1 MSAATARGMGGFHDT
16 RHVSPSALSARSYGR
31 ALLAAAREDERIV
44 CLGADLSASTQT
56 DLFRDELPTR
66 FFMMGIQEANM
77 VGAAGGMARAGDIPF
92 CHSFCVF
99 ITRRVYDQIAMQV
112 AYPKLPVKL
121 VGFLPGLATELG
133 VSHQAIDDVA
143 LMRSLPNMIV
153 LEPCGPEQIG
163 SVFAAALAHDGPVY
177 LRLMTSSSKPDE
189 GNPLVPFTIGKGNIV
204 RRGQDVAILAAGI
217 MVQQAQDAADVL
229 NERGINATVVNMA
242 SLKPLD
248 DGLVAELA
256 QTHKLIITAENHS
269 RIGGLGSAVA
279 EVIALRGLRVRF
291 GMIAVND
298 VFSEGAKL
306 AYLLE
311 KHRLTGKHIADMTES
326 LWREHVK
333 L

>member
-1 MSAATARGMGGFHDT
+1 
-16 RHVSPSALSARSYGR
+16 
-31 ALLAAAREDERIV
+31 
-44 CLGADLSASTQT
+44 
-56 DLFRDELPTR
+56 
-66 FFMMGIQEANM
+66 MMGIQEANM

-143 LMRSLPNMIV
+143 LMRSLPNMV
-153 LEPCGPEQIG
+153 VVEPRGPEQIG
-163 SVFAAALAHDGPVY
+163 SAFAAALAHHGPVY
-177 LRLMTSSSKPDE
+177 LRLMTSSARPDE
-189 GNPLVPFTIGKGNIV
+189 GKPLVPFTIGKADIA
-204 RRGQDVAILAAGI
+204 RRGQDVAIIAAGI
-217 MVQQAQDAADVL
+217 MVQQALDAADAL
-229 NERGINATVVNMA
+229 TERGISATVVNMA

-248 DGLVAELA
+248 ETFVAELA
-256 QTHKLIITAENHS
+256 QTHKLIVTAENPS

-279 EVIALRGLRVRF
+279 EVIALRGLRVGF
-291 GMIAVND
+291 GMIGVDD
-298 VFSEGAKL
+298 VFSKGAKL

-311 KHRLTGKHIADMTES
+311 KHGLTGKHIANTAEA
-326 LWREHVK
+326 LWRERVK

>member
-1 MSAATARGMGGFHDT
+1 M
-16 RHVSPSALSARSYGR
+16 
-31 ALLAAAREDERIV
+31 
-44 CLGADLSASTQT
+44 
-56 DLFRDELPTR
+56 
-66 FFMMGIQEANM
+66 
-77 VGAAGGMARAGDIPF
+77 
-92 CHSFCVF
+92 
-99 ITRRVYDQIAMQV
+99 
-112 AYPKLPVKL
+112 
-121 VGFLPGLATELG
+121 
-133 VSHQAIDDVA
+133 
-143 LMRSLPNMIV
+143 
-153 LEPCGPEQIG
+153 
-163 SVFAAALAHDGPVY
+163 
-177 LRLMTSSSKPDE
+177 LMTSSSKPDE
-189 GNPLVPFTIGKGNIV
+189 GSLLVPFTIGKGNIA

-217 MVQQAQDAADVL
+217 MVQQAQDAADIL
-229 NERGINATVVNMA
+229 NERGISATVVNMA

-311 KHRLTGKHIADMTES
+311 KHRLTGKHIANTTES